1 MGLQARIHGYAV
13 QPDGDKGMSYTAMA
27 GSISYPKHRDVDA
40 SYMYDTEFG
49 GIGKKIGAVLGVAA
63 SIAVPFLAAPI
74 VSALGATGL
83 ASAAIYAGTGAALGA
98 GTAALTGGNV
108 GMGALTGAGAGLL
121 GGGLKALGIGGGAA
135 GAAGTT
141 GAAGTAGTAGLST
154 GVTGAFV
161 DQGVAGMLAPATGA
175 AGAAFTPAVSNFLQ
189 TALTNAPKIVG
200 TFMQLGSLNEQKAAL
215 DAVEAQMQNAY
226 NTDKATYE
234 KLKSV
239 YDQLLAEAQNISPEF
254 AQYVATKDAQRKAA
268 AVERQLKED
277 VAAKQGTNEY
287 SGIAERQ
294 RTLESVDLSRGLNA
308 GLIAEQARA
317 DRMGTAAQYIG
328 GLRNPDYDFM
338 QSQLNLAGTRGELGN
353 QRGELLGGLFGT
365 MTPGLAGALQTKT
378 DRAI

>member
-1 MGLQARIHGYAV
+1 
-13 QPDGDKGMSYTAMA
+13 MSYAAMA
-27 GSISYPKHRDVDA
+27 DSISYPKYRDVDA

-49 GIGKKIGAVLGVAA
+49 GIGKKIGTVLGVVA

-135 GAAGTT
+135 G
-141 GAAGTAGTAGLST
+141 TAGT
-154 GVTGAFV
+154 TGAFV
-161 DQGVAGMLAPATGA
+161 DQGVAGMLAPSTGTAGSAFVDQGIAGMLAPATGA

-215 DAVEAQMQNAY
+215 DAVEAQMQAAY

-234 KLKSV
+234 KLRGV

-294 RTLESVDLSRGLNA
+294 RILESVDLSRGLNA
-308 GLIAEQARA
+308 GLTAEQARA
-317 DRMGTAAQYIG
+317 DRMGAATQYIA
-328 GLRNPDYDFM
+328 GLRNPLNDFN

-365 MTPGLAGALQTKT
+365 LTPGLAGALQTKT